1 MVYGFTFTIQQ
12 FNTLWAG
19 GGSRSTLCSGTAPDL
34 RSAPAKTSP
43 RARWLGETASFP
55 FLFYQEFPVYIC
67 MYIYIYI
74 YNSYVYIYICN

>member
-12 FNTLWAG
+12 FNTLRAG
-19 GGSRSTLCSGTAPDL
+19 GGSRSTLCSGTAPDS

-55 FLFYQEFPVYIC
+55 FLFYLEFPVYIC
-67 MYIYIYI
+67 IYIYIINMYIYI
-74 YNSYVYIYICN
+74 